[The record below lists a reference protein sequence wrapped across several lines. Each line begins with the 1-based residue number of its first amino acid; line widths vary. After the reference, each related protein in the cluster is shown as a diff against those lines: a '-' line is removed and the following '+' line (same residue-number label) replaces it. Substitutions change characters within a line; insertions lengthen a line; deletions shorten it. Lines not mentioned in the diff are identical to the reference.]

1 MLAELL
7 VTVLDFAAS
16 LYECI
21 FVCRNRKEK
30 PDYPVPVGVLRAY
43 EEL

>member
-1 MLAELL
+1 MFAEFL
-7 VTVLDFAAS
+7 VTVLDFAVS

-21 FVCRNRKEK
+21 INGRKREEK
-30 PDYPVPVGVLRAY
+30 PDYPVPTAVLKAY